1 MPTKE
6 PWNNEIYQAM
16 KETDGY
22 TRKERTDNENKKPLS
37 TRFLTFLVVLM
48 FILVGLVIAF
58 LLYNNQIESND
69 SIKSFYQEKKSS
81 SSSVKASS
89 SSTVTSSSKTSTSSS
104 STSSSEPKEATYT
117 VAAGDYPA
125 AIASKTGLTWEQIV
139 KLNPTLNPDS
149 PGYYKDGSQL
159 TEGQVLK
166 LK

>member
-16 KETDGY
+16 RETDGKK
-22 TRKERTDNENKKPLS
+22 RVDRENQKPLS

-58 LLYNNQIESND
+58 LLYNNQVDNNESVGN
-69 SIKSFYQEKKSS
+69 FYQQSS
-81 SSSVKASS
+81 SSSSS
-89 SSTVTSSSKTSTSSS
+89 EKKTSTSSS
-104 STSSSEPKEATYT
+104 STPSSSSTASSSAAGAETYT
-117 VAAGDYPA
+117 IIAGDYPS
-125 AIASKTGLTWEQIV
+125 AIASKTGLTWEKIV
-139 KLNPTLNPDS
+139 QLNPTLDPNN

-159 TEGQVLK
+159 TEGQKLK